1 MANFINMPRLGLTM
15 TEGVITKWVKG
26 VGDHVEKGEI
36 IAEIESDKSVVPFES
51 PESGTIL
58 KLLAEETDTLDIYEP
73 IAIIGEAGENIDG
86 MEAGKTAEAAAS
98 EEVPQEAEAAPAAAA
113 ATAPAVRQEGKVFA
127 SPAAKRVAKENDIDI
142 ADVPVPAGKPR
153 VTKKDV
159 LEYIQNNHIK
169 ATPLA
174 KKLAAENGIDL
185 NSVEK
190 AAGERIYSTDLKL
203 SAAAAE
209 EKAVP
214 AGIAEATADDADT
227 IIPVKGMRKVI
238 ATRMKESLDIAAHLT
253 TVIDVDMTKIIELRK
268 SVMDKI
274 VDRYGVKIS
283 YNDIILKC
291 VAAAISE
298 YPRVNCEFTAK
309 EIIVKKKINLGMA
322 VANGEGLVVPVI
334 KNADKLSLGQLAA
347 ESKRL
352 TNKVKDTGL
361 SPEDMSGGTFTV
373 SNMGMYGITS
383 FTSIINQPESAILSV
398 GGLQKRTVVIDDEI
412 AIRPM
417 MTLTVSYDHRAMDGS
432 MSAIFL
438 KTLKEIMEDPYRIMI

>member
-26 VGDHVEKGEI
+26 VGEHVEKGDI

-51 PESGTIL
+51 PETGTIL

-73 IAIIGEAGENIDG
+73 IAIIGEPGENIDG
-86 MEAGKTAEAAAS
+86 MEAGKAAADEAS
-98 EEVPQEAEAAPAAAA
+98 EEAPQEVEAAPAAVAA
-113 ATAPAVRQEGKVFA
+113 NVPPVRQEGRVFA
-127 SPAAKRVAKENDIDI
+127 SPAAKRVAKENGIDI
-142 ADVPVPAGKPR
+142 AAVPVPAGKPR

-159 LEYIQNNHIK
+159 LEYIQNNHVK

-209 EKAVP
+209 EKSAQVS
-214 AGIAEATADDADT
+214 AACMAEDEADT

-274 VDRYGVKIS
+274 TERYGVKIS

-334 KNADKLSLGQLAA
+334 KNADRLSLGQLAA

-361 SPEDMSGGTFTV
+361 SPDDMSGGTFTV

-398 GGLQKRTVVIDDEI
+398 GGLQKRAVVIDDEI
-412 AIRPM
+412 VIRPM

-438 KTLKEIMEDPYRIMI
+438 KILKEIMEDPYRIMI

>member
-1 MANFINMPRLGLTM
+1 MANYINMPRLGLTM
-15 TEGVITKWVKG
+15 TEGVITKWLKSEGEYVK
-26 VGDHVEKGEI
+26 KGEV

-51 PESGTIL
+51 PEEGTIL
-58 KLLAEETDTLDIYEP
+58 KLLAAEMDTLDIYEP
-73 IAIIGEAGENIDG
+73 IAIVGEEGESIDG
-86 MEAGKTAEAAAS
+86 MDVESKDGETAVEAKEEPVTERAVANIKVKVTGGKI
-98 EEVPQEAEAAPAAAA
+98 
-113 ATAPAVRQEGKVFA
+113 FA
-127 SPAAKRVAKENDIDI
+127 SPSAKRVAKENGIDI
-142 ADVPVPAGKPR
+142 ADVPMTEGKPR
-153 VTKKDV
+153 IVKQDV
-159 LEYIQNNHIK
+159 LDYLADSKIK
-169 ATPLA
+169 VTPLA
-174 KKLAAENGIDL
+174 KKIAEENGIDL
-185 NSVEK
+185 NSIDK
-190 AAGERIYSTDLKL
+190 AAGERIYSTDLN
-203 SAAAAE
+203 
-209 EKAVP
+209 
-214 AGIAEATADDADT
+214 IAEPETAYTAAQVADEDEHDM

-268 SVMDKI
+268 AVMDKI
-274 VDRYGVKIS
+274 VERYGVKIS

-291 VAAAISE
+291 VAAAINE

-309 EIIVKKKINLGMA
+309 EIIVKKRINLGMA

-352 TNKVKDTGL
+352 TNKAKDTGL
-361 SPEDMSGGTFTV
+361 SPDDMSEGTFTV

-398 GGLQKRTVVIDDEI
+398 GGLQKRPVVIDDELV
-412 AIRPM
+412 IRPM
-417 MTLTVSYDHRAMDGS
+417 ITLTVSYDHRAMDGS

>member
-1 MANFINMPRLGLTM
+1 MANYINMPRLGLTM

-26 VGDHVEKGEI
+26 EGEYVEKGEI
-36 IAEIESDKSVVPFES
+36 LAEIESDKSVVPFES
-51 PESGTIL
+51 PETGTIL
-58 KLLAEETDTLDIYEP
+58 KLIAVEMDTVEIYEP
-73 IAIIGEAGENIDG
+73 IAIIGEAGESTDD
-86 MEAGKTAEAAAS
+86 MQPAAAG
-98 EEVPQEAEAAPAAAA
+98 ENAQAEKQEAEAENTEAVKVDKAPAARSAA
-113 ATAPAVRQEGKVFA
+113 GKIFA
-127 SPAAKRVAKENDIDI
+127 SPSAKRVARENGIDI
-142 ADVPVPAGKPR
+142 ADVPMTAGKPR
-153 VTKKDV
+153 ITKKDV
-159 LEYIQNNHIK
+159 LDYIENNHVK

-174 KKLAAENGIDL
+174 KKLAAENNIDL
-185 NSVEK
+185 NSIGK
-190 AAGERIYSTDLKL
+190 GAGERIYSTDLNIAAPDAAVQN
-203 SAAAAE
+203 AAA
-209 EKAVP
+209 VP
-214 AGIAEATADDADT
+214 TADEEDT

-274 VDRYGVKIS
+274 MDRYGVKIS

-291 VAAAISE
+291 VAAAIAE

-334 KNADKLSLGQLAA
+334 KDADKLSLGQLAS

-352 TNKVKDTGL
+352 NNKAKETGL
-361 SPEDMSGGTFTV
+361 SPDDMSGGTFTV

-398 GGLQKRTVVIDDEI
+398 GGLQKRAVVIDDEI
-412 AIRPM
+412 VIRPM

>member
-1 MANFINMPRLGLTM
+1 MANYINMPRLGLTM

-26 VGDHVEKGEI
+26 EGEYVEKGEI
-36 IAEIESDKSVVPFES
+36 LAEIESDKSVVPFES

-58 KLLAEETDTLDIYEP
+58 KLIAAETDTVEIYEP
-73 IAIIGEAGENIDG
+73 IAIIGEAGESIDD
-86 MEAGKTAEAAAS
+86 MQPAAGENTKAEKT
-98 EEVPQEAEAAPAAAA
+98 EAEVETPEVKSADKAPAAKKAS
-113 ATAPAVRQEGKVFA
+113 GKVFA
-127 SPAAKRVAKENDIDI
+127 SPSAKRVARENGIDI
-142 ADVPVPAGKPR
+142 ADVPMTAGKPR
-153 VTKKDV
+153 ITKKDV
-159 LEYIQNNHIK
+159 LDYIENNHVK

-174 KKLAAENGIDL
+174 KKLAAENNIDL
-185 NSVEK
+185 NSIGK
-190 AAGERIYSTDLKL
+190 GTGERIYSTDLNIAPP
-203 SAAAAE
+203 AAAQNVETGQAAE
-209 EKAVP
+209 E
-214 AGIAEATADDADT
+214 GDT

-274 VDRYGVKIS
+274 KDRYGVKIS

-291 VAAAISE
+291 VAAAIAE

-309 EIIVKKKINLGMA
+309 EIIIKKKINLGMA

-334 KNADKLSLGQLAA
+334 KDADKLSLGQLAS

-352 TNKVKDTGL
+352 NNKVKDTGL
-361 SPEDMSGGTFTV
+361 SPDDMSGGTFTV

-398 GGLQKRTVVIDDEI
+398 GGLQKRAVVIDDEI
-412 AIRPM
+412 VIRPM

>member
-26 VGDHVEKGEI
+26 VGDYVEKGEI

-86 MEAGKTAEAAAS
+86 MEAGKPAEAAAS
-98 EEVPQEAEAAPAAAA
+98 EEAPKEAEAVPATVA
-113 ATAPAVRQEGKVFA
+113 ATVSAVRQEGKIFA
-127 SPAAKRVAKENDIDI
+127 SPAAKRVAKENGIDI

-159 LEYIQNNHIK
+159 LEYIQNNHVK

-203 SAAAAE
+203 SAVAAE

-214 AGIAEATADDADT
+214 AGEALAVADDADT

-283 YNDIILKC
+283 YND
-291 VAAAISE
+291 ISE

-398 GGLQKRTVVIDDEI
+398 GGLQKRTVVVDDEI
-412 AIRPM
+412 VIRPM

>member
-1 MANFINMPRLGLTM
+1 MANYINMPRLGLTM
-15 TEGVITKWVKG
+15 TEGVISKWVKG
-26 VGDHVEKGEI
+26 EGEYVEKGETL
-36 IAEIESDKSVVPFES
+36 AEIESDKSVVPFDS

-58 KLLAEETDTLDIYEP
+58 KLLAAEMDTRDIYEP
-73 IAIIGEAGENIDG
+73 IAIIGEKGENIDDLEVG
-86 MEAGKTAEAAAS
+86 AAS
-98 EEVPQEAEAAPAAAA
+98 AGTEPGAQEEKESVGQVRPGGAEKAPATRSASG
-113 ATAPAVRQEGKVFA
+113 RIFA
-127 SPAAKRVAKENDIDI
+127 SPSARRVAKENGINI
-142 ADVPVPAGKPR
+142 GDVPMAQEKPR
-153 VTKKDV
+153 ITKQDV
-159 LEYIQNNHIK
+159 LDYLQESRVK

-174 KKLAAENGIDL
+174 KKIAAENNIDL
-185 NSVEK
+185 KSAGK
-190 AAGERIYSTDLKL
+190 AAGERIYSTDLQ
-203 SAAAAE
+203 AATQVTAQTVDSVQ
-209 EKAVP
+209 AV
-214 AGIAEATADDADT
+214 DDEDT
-227 IIPVKGMRKVI
+227 LIPVKGMRKVI

-274 VDRYGVKIS
+274 LDRYGVKIS

-291 VAAAISE
+291 VAAAIAE

-334 KNADKLSLGQLAA
+334 KGADKLSLGQLAS

-361 SPEDMSGGTFTV
+361 APDDMSGGTFTV

-398 GGLQKRTVVIDDEI
+398 GGLQKRPVVIDDELV
-412 AIRPM
+412 IRPM